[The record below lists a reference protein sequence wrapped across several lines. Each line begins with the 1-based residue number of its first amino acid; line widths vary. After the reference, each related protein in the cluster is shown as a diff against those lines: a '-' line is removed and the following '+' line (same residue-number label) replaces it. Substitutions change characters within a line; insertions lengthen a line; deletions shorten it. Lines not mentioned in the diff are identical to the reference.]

1 MNRAELIEGLKE
13 RLLQLNVEQIAL
25 RGLLQVYEADGAKP
39 RTGIPLDL
47 SPDMQDLLASKGPSA
62 IEECANSVV
71 TSAQKEFVDKIVENR
86 RPKYDWDAVKEMYDT
101 DATIREI
108 AEKFNM
114 PKSTIQT
121 HAHRHGWK
129 KRYKKWEPQQK
140 PAPGKRGVKKGKAFW
155 DCVRSDW
162 EGSTDSVKQISR
174 DMAVAES
181 AIHYHAKKEGWG
193 PRPKKATRQSDSLT
207 PQRSSLTLMVQCP
220 SCGNHTQG
228 KSDYTCGH
236 CHVLLP
242 TSMRT

>member
-1 MNRAELIEGLKE
+1 MNRAELIEALMD
-13 RLLQLNVEQIAL
+13 RLLQLSVEQIAL
-25 RGLLQVYEADGAKP
+25 RGLLRIYEKNPDTAYDNEHVQRLVEGNSAVDAIMAEHGFKAGRYADEA
-39 RTGIPLDL
+39 
-47 SPDMQDLLASKGPSA
+47 
-62 IEECANSVV
+62 V

-108 AEKFNM
+108 AEKFDM

-140 PAPGKRGVKKGKAFW
+140 PAPGKRGVKKGEAFW

-162 EGSTDSVKQISR
+162 ENSTDSVRKISR

-181 AIHYHAKKEGWG
+181 AIHYHAKKEEWG
-193 PRPKKATRQSDSLT
+193 PRPKKAERKPLA
-207 PQRSSLTLMVQCP
+207 PAPIECP
-220 SCGNHTQG
+220 SCGLLTDAHLEAC
-228 KSDYTCGH
+228 SH
-236 CHVLLP
+236 CHTVLP
-242 TSMRT
+242 TSVRI